1 MTCPIRI
8 ANITTTVSFNAL
20 LGVTTLELPYKIWSQ
35 NVMGDGQTDEL
46 NRQTDG
52 WMTPLVAIMCLQDS
66 CHA

>member
-1 MTCPIRI
+1 
-8 ANITTTVSFNAL
+8 
-20 LGVTTLELPYKIWSQ
+20 
-35 NVMGDGQTDEL
+35 MGDGQTDEL